1 MYFGFPLR
9 DCASAAIAAASLDP
23 NSGVVNLLRL
33 SKSVSPAMEV
43 YCIAGSSIERTDVFL
58 CPISSLSKMLNEYG
72 RIGCRHRVCRRVC
85 KRVYERVDKR
95 VCDRICE
102 RM

>member
-23 NSGVVNLLRL
+23 NSGVVNSLRL

-43 YCIAGSSIERTDVFL
+43 YCIAGSSIERTEVFL
-58 CPISSLSKMLNEYG
+58 CPISSLSKMLKGYG
-72 RIGCRHRVCRRVC
+72 WMGCHHLVCGRVC
-85 KRVYERVDKR
+85 KSGYERGDKR
-95 VCDRICE
+95 ICDRICK